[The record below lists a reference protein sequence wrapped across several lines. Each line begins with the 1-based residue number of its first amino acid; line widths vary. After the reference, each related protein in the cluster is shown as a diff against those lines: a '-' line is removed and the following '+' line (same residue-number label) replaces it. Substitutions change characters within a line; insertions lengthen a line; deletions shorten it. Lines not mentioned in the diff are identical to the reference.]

1 MINLIVVDFSQIT
14 TNGQSWWLV
23 YSFVYQFFSAFLTR
37 QYLTWPL
44 SRGALFKAEKKN
56 SVGESDT
63 QLNLNHYLLKTRL
76 YNKAFLIEI
85 SQIGLLITLNQHSPP
100 QAATPIKNSL
110 FLPVWLTQQ
119 SVNGVWTRR
128 RLRKI
133 WHFWIFS
140 CSKEVLIAKKTL
152 IGFSTQ
158 LTVN

>member
-1 MINLIVVDFSQIT
+1 MVTSLFISIPVLFGVFNSTVPAWPDLYHVVHC
-14 TNGQSWWLV
+14 LK
-23 YSFVYQFFSAFLTR
+23 LR
-37 QYLTWPL
+37 
-44 SRGALFKAEKKN
+44 KKN